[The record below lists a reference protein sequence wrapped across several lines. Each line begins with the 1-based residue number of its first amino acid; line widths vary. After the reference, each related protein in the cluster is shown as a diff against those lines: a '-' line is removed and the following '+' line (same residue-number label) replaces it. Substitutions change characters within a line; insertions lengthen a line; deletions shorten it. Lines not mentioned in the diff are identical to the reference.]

1 MRVSFSE
8 DVIKQWTTT
17 EYYRCS
23 EEGTYNVTDTQIG
36 VPSIY
41 IYSKK
46 CMSCVKLI
54 ILATDTRKL
63 RLKWLQQSV
72 KETVPGTTHFYFG
85 NRRLGQ
91 RCTWTSREPCGFPV
105 FTFKAP
111 TATTLLT
118 CPQVLCVPENR
129 YGACRPLT
137 ENLKYSFCYHE
148 PYYPIH
154 PTKPFGT
161 PYSLLIQPILHK
173 SLIRLQLY
181 LASWAKQCHS
191 HMLENATLFCPIIL

>member
-1 MRVSFSE
+1 
-8 DVIKQWTTT
+8 
-17 EYYRCS
+17 
-23 EEGTYNVTDTQIG
+23 
-36 VPSIY
+36 
-41 IYSKK
+41 
-46 CMSCVKLI
+46 MSCVKLI
-54 ILATDTRKL
+54 ILATDTRNL

-72 KETVPGTTHFYFG
+72 KGPVPRTTHLYFG

-137 ENLKYSFCYHE
+137 ENLKYSSCYHE

-181 LASWAKQCHS
+181 LDSWAKRCHS
-191 HMLENATLFCPIIL
+191 HMLENLLCSALLFCSLESSTVYVSFGFIFTLWYISDFLLLLPSFCTCSLFWSWGLLFF